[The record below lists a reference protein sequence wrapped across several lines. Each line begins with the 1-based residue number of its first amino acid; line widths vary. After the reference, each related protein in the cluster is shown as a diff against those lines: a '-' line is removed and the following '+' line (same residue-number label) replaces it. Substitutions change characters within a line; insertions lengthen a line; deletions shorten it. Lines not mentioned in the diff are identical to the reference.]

1 MMMWT
6 NIEYK
11 DQLDFFNIEDFANIK
26 EEVIEIFRESSM
38 SEERIQALA
47 NYVESQ
53 VQEVQKFK
61 DRLPERIIIKDEIDN
76 EER

>member
-1 MMMWT
+1 
-6 NIEYK
+6 
-11 DQLDFFNIEDFANIK
+11 
-26 EEVIEIFRESSM
+26 M

-61 DRLPERIIIKDEIDN
+61 DRLPERIVIKDEIDN